1 MTPAQQKKKRSPVIL
16 SQHGVTV
23 PLALVAYFRI
33 IAADKPAATTVEI
46 LDTNT
51 KPVLSNTRESERSYK
66 ASSPA
71 SRSRFIRISSVS
83 LRISCVFYSVPSATG
98 ASKHDGDKHMAWKKK
113 RKGKNAHRKKKKK
126 VT

>member
-51 KPVLSNTRESERSYK
+51 KPVLSNTRESERSYT
-66 ASSPA
+66 ASV
-71 SRSRFIRISSVS
+71 FIRISSVS